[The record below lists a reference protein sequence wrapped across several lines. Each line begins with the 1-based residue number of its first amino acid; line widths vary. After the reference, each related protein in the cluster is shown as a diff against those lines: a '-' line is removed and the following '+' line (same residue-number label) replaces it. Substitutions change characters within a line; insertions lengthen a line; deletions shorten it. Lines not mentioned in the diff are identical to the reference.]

1 MIEIDSLR
9 QAVEAAIAG
18 TDIFVVDIDVR
29 PGNDI
34 SVELDSES
42 GVSLDACAEIS
53 RKIEAALD
61 RDKEDF
67 SLEVGSASITAPFK
81 VARQY
86 AKYLG
91 KEVEVLTDDG
101 KKLTGTLVE
110 ANAGEGTFTIEVP
123 TKVKAPGAKRAT
135 TEMVA
140 TRLRMD
146 ECKYV
151 KYHLVFK

>member
-9 QAVEAAIAG
+9 QAVEAATAG
-18 TDIFVVDIDVR
+18 TDIFVVDIEVR

-34 SVELDSES
+34 SVELDSDS

-53 RKIEAALD
+53 RNIEAALD

-81 VARQY
+81 APRQY
-86 AKYLG
+86 AKYIG
-91 KEVEVLTDDG
+91 KEVEVLTTDG

-110 ANAGEGTFTIEVP
+110 ANTGEGTFTVEVP

-140 TRLRMD
+140 HSLRMD